1 MNVSRHVACA
11 IYPVARHLSPA
22 DEGEASAGR
31 PFTVARTIRSR
42 LARGEAGFTLIEI
55 MVVVVIIGL
64 LLTVVASNVT
74 KQLGTAETVKSR
86 ADIQGLE
93 TALANYRLDNGF
105 YPTTEQ
111 GLEALLRKPGGEPVP
126 HAWNG
131 PYLKGMT
138 AVPRD
143 RWGNEYLYLSPGVH
157 NAESYDV
164 WTRGQDGQDGGDGSS
179 SDIGNWQAELGEG
192 GPSAAP

>member
-1 MNVSRHVACA
+1 MNVSRHAACA
-11 IYPVARHLSPA
+11 IHPVARHRSSA
-22 DEGEASAGR
+22 DEAEAGAGR
-31 PFTVARTIRSR
+31 PVTLARSIRSR
-42 LARGEAGFTLIEI
+42 LVRGEAGFTLIEI

-74 KQLGTAETVKSR
+74 KQLGTAETVKAR
-86 ADIQGLE
+86 ADIQGIE
-93 TALANYRLDNGF
+93 TALANYRLDSGF

-111 GLEALLRKPGGEPVP
+111 GLEALIRKPGGEPVP

-138 AVPRD
+138 SVPKD

-157 NAESYDV
+157 NIESFDI
-164 WTRGQDGQDGGDGSS
+164 WTRGQDGQDGGDGPN
-179 SDIGNWQAELGEG
+179 SDIGNWQTESEEG
-192 GPSAAP
+192 ATSAAP

>member
-1 MNVSRHVACA
+1 L
-11 IYPVARHLSPA
+11 IGLT
-22 DEGEASAGR
+22 EAPLGTR
-31 PFTVARTIRSR
+31 WIRSR